1 MHRAH
6 RLLSELTLI
15 LCTVEEQARW
25 KANARRL
32 HRDCEVFPSRM
43 IPPITIIVVSNK
55 PRRRVAGAGQ
65 PPGGEIT
72 PAPEQAAKPEAEL
85 PSVPYAP
92 DAVSETGVLSF
103 SRTAMTIIEIR
114 PHGNGWKVFE
124 APGVEPVF
132 PQKNQA
138 INYAQSRA

>member
-1 MHRAH
+1 
-6 RLLSELTLI
+6 
-15 LCTVEEQARW
+15 
-25 KANARRL
+25 
-32 HRDCEVFPSRM
+32 PSRM

-103 SRTAMTIIEIR
+103 SRTAMTIIEIT

-138 INYAQSRA
+138 INYAQLATVLNTWQTPLSRIWRLASLTGFNFPVRHCGNIPMR